1 MANAALKIEELFDF
15 DITVKSMQDL
25 SQILIN
31 EVANIKSNNIS
42 SINLNQAHKL
52 DLIQHVENIKDIL
65 KNNPEISKSLSDE
78 QKKFFQKV
86 AQELQDSVT
95 LNNSELMKAK
105 YFNDELIKLIV
116 SSVKNVSTP
125 MRTYTNNG
133 RAAKQSKL
141 KTPAS
146 LSFNQEI

>member
-1 MANAALKIEELFDF
+1 MANTALKIEELFDF
-15 DITVKSMQDL
+15 NITVQAMQDL
-25 SQILIN
+25 ANILLA
-31 EVANIKSNNIS
+31 EVANIKSNNIKN
-42 SINLNQAHKL
+42 IAQNQSHKL

-65 KNNPEISKSLSDE
+65 KNNPEIGKSLSDE
-78 QKKFFQKV
+78 QKSIFRKV

-133 RAAKQSKL
+133 SRAKQSKL